1 MQAYLAHYVMK
12 ATARKGLCMVST
24 WSAYI
29 LRCNCHSDHPMK
41 NIKGNV
47 IFESQRGLTCRV
59 TITRSEM
66 SERGLAS
73 LNFIHC
79 MRLSQALYE
88 EIIIHLNL
96 TRRDLSPINGLRY
109 NFTLLFLI
117 SLKVLAP
124 KFTSFISS
132 SYFLVFLDQFVQI
145 STSCYPKWQAP
156 SEKFW

>member
-1 MQAYLAHYVMK
+1 
-12 ATARKGLCMVST
+12 
-24 WSAYI
+24 
-29 LRCNCHSDHPMK
+29 MK

-132 SYFLVFLDQFVQI
+132 SYFLVFLDQFCTDFQVLLSEMASSKRKVLI
-145 STSCYPKWQAP
+145 TGCSDGGLGTSFM
-156 SEKFW
+156 ELRRH